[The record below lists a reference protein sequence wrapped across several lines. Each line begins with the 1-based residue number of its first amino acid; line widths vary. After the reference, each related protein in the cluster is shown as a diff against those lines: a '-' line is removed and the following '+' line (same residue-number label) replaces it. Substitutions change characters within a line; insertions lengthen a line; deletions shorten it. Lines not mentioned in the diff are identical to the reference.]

1 MQPTHLTMSTVMA
14 SIDSRNQ
21 PLAQMLREINRN
33 VSPKHTTPVATDSS
47 TNSLYAHL
55 VYSVA
60 TVMFAWRE

>member
-1 MQPTHLTMSTVMA
+1 MA

-21 PLAQMLREINRN
+21 PLAQMLRDINRN

>member
-1 MQPTHLTMSTVMA
+1 
-14 SIDSRNQ
+14 
-21 PLAQMLREINRN
+21 
-33 VSPKHTTPVATDSS
+33 VATDSS